1 MGFSKT
7 DVDGADG
14 RQPSVHARVL
24 NRQVLVLNASW
35 TAIATTTVRHAIS
48 LACTGAARIIEPESY
63 TVHAFDEWVVREPEF
78 GAPCVRTITRRIRAP
93 EVLLLTHFA
102 GMPTR
107 TVAFS
112 RRNLLRRDESTCQY
126 CGKRPELRE
135 LTIDHVV
142 PRARG
147 GTTSWHNCVIACV
160 ACNRRKGSRRPE
172 DVGLA
177 LRRRPCEPEWAPGLD
192 APPQR
197 LRAVWRRFVSKQH
210 WARLFDVDEAATAKQ
225 AG

>member
-7 DVDGADG
+7 NVGGRGDAGPDVDA
-14 RQPSVHARVL
+14 QVL
-24 NRQVLVLNASW
+24 RRQVLVLNASW

-63 TVHAFDEWVVREPEF
+63 TVHAFEEWVVHEPEDD
-78 GAPCVRTITRRIRAP
+78 APCVRTVSRRIRAP
-93 EVLLLTHFA
+93 EVVLLSHY
-102 GMPTR
+102 GGVPQR

-112 RRNLLRRDESTCQY
+112 RRNLLRRDGATCQY
-126 CGKRPELRE
+126 CGKRPDLRE

-147 GTTSWHNCVIACV
+147 GGTSWHNCVIACV
-160 ACNRRKGSRRPE
+160 TCNRRKGSRRPE

-177 LRRRPCEPEWAPGLD
+177 LRRPPSEPEWAPGLD

-197 LRAVWRRFVSKQH
+197 LRDVWRRFVSQQH
-210 WARLFDVDEAATAKQ
+210 WARLFDVDDPAAKQ